1 MRDVNHST
9 ILQIDAKTMKYD
21 SDQQATCPKPLD
33 PMKFPFNRC
42 WSSLLWCR
50 SSISL
55 LGFWNFNGGKMLEEE
70 GDQSLPIR
78 EWKMPT
84 FLHIPYPL
92 FIASTHLLM
101 GLLQI
106 SPLAF
111 QNLNSQLKNLKTAIS
126 PKPLNQILNVTT
138 LRKGNHQFLSN
149 GTGLTLWFVLRQKL
163 CPVQDWQGQNGHKQN
178 Q

>member
-1 MRDVNHST
+1 MRDVNHSP
-9 ILQIDAKTMKYD
+9 ILQIDVKTMKKQ
-21 SDQQATCPKPLD
+21 SGQRTLRIKLLNPMNSPL
-33 PMKFPFNRC
+33 KRC
-42 WSSLLWCR
+42 RSSLLWCR

-84 FLHIPYPL
+84 FLHTPYPL
-92 FIASTHLLM
+92 FIVSTHPLM

-149 GTGLTLWFVLRQKL
+149 GTGLTL
-163 CPVQDWQGQNGHKQN
+163 
-178 Q
+178 

>member
-1 MRDVNHST
+1 MRDVNHSP

-21 SDQQATCPKPLD
+21 SDQQTTCTKPLD

-42 WSSLLWCR
+42 RSSLLWYR
-50 SSISL
+50 SLIPPWI
-55 LGFWNFNGGKMLEEE
+55 WNFNGGKVLEEE

-78 EWKMPT
+78 EWKIPT

-92 FIASTHLLM
+92 FIVSTYPLM
-101 GLLQI
+101 VLLQI

-149 GTGLTLWFVLRQKL
+149 GTGLTL
-163 CPVQDWQGQNGHKQN
+163 
-178 Q
+178 